1 LLLSKAI
8 NINPRSSLPHN
19 EWTLLH
25 DAILIRAV
33 TEHGWLDSQATC
45 SAIGN
50 DKTIRWGA
58 PFDASDEFNGKEQKK
73 AEADLKA
80 ETTFQADY
88 DDIYNTASRAVAFL
102 QKLNDSFADGLAAP
116 VLHEVSSL
124 LLVVHPLDT
133 TITRSL
139 PMCCFNYIRFVN
151 NWLNRMA

>member
-1 LLLSKAI
+1 MLLSKAI

-139 PMCCFNYIRFVN
+139 PMCCFNYIY
-151 NWLNRMA
+151 